1 MASELNKIRQEIYD
15 TYKDSKY
22 LSMSDDDLAINLY
35 RTDKYKDKFSSFETS
50 FDLSLFLAP

>member
-22 LSMSDDDLAINLY
+22 IAMSDNDLAINLY
-35 RTDKYKDKFSSFETS
+35 RTDKYKDKFSSFEE
-50 FDLSLFLAP
+50 FNVYIN